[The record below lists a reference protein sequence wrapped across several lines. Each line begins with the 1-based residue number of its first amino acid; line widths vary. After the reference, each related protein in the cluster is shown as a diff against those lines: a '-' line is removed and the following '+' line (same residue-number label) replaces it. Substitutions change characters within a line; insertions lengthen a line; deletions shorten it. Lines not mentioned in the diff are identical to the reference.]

1 MPEFSRVKGPIV
13 NPDLLSKMED
23 NILEVKELYE
33 ANEIIEYPFIEF
45 HILIALATENPM
57 FAIVIRTLRAAFSLA
72 KHPRNR
78 YQLETIQY
86 HQNILEAIKSRDPVA
101 ARELMQQH
109 LAQMRHLYEGGIL
122 QGYGDE
128 KRAGVS
134 PGRIFFDSTN
144 RQSL

>member
-1 MPEFSRVKGPIV
+1 M

-33 ANEIIEYPFIEF
+33 ANEIIEYPFIGF

-101 ARELMQQH
+101 ARELM
-109 LAQMRHLYEGGIL
+109 
-122 QGYGDE
+122 
-128 KRAGVS
+128 
-134 PGRIFFDSTN
+134 
-144 RQSL
+144 